1 MSDKE
6 LKEEVQ
12 VADNAT
18 NDKVEGPERFKEFFH
33 YASKNTK
40 LKIGLVVFVLLFIW
54 GMVGPFTTE
63 YSPRDRTE
71 LRSSAPVSGHI
82 FGTTSM
88 KEDVYTQFVHGLRT
102 AFIIGALGGT
112 MSTLIGLAIGFIA
125 GYKGGWLDEVLMMLT
140 NIMLVI
146 PTVALFLI
154 IAAYLEF
161 RGVLMQSIILGC
173 IQWPWIARTVR
184 SQTLSLKQREFV
196 NLARITGTNSWR
208 IIVEEIVPNMLS
220 YVVMI
225 FIILFGS
232 TILYSSALDFI
243 GLGPTQGMS
252 LGLMMQES
260 YNHNAINYRFWWW
273 FFPPGITLMML
284 ISAMYFMQTGLDEV
298 FNPQLREV

>member
-1 MSDKE
+1 MSEKE
-6 LKEEVQ
+6 IKEEQIV
-12 VADNAT
+12 DDGT
-18 NDKVEGPERFKEFFH
+18 NDKVEGPERFKEFLH

-40 LKIGLVVFVLLFIW
+40 LKIGLVVFILLFIW
-54 GMVGPFTTE
+54 GMVGPMTTNMM
-63 YSPRDRTE
+63 PRERTE
-71 LRSSAPVSGHI
+71 FRASPPTSEHI
-82 FGTTSM
+82 FGTTSV
-88 KEDVYTQFVHGLRT
+88 KEDIYTQFVYGLRT
-102 AFIIGALGGT
+102 AFLIGALGGT
-112 MSTLIGLAIGFIA
+112 MSTVIGLAIGFIA

-140 NIMLVI
+140 NIMMVI

-154 IAAYLEF
+154 IAAYLEM

-196 NLARITGTNSWR
+196 NLARITGTRSMK
-208 IIVEEIVPNMLS
+208 IIIEEIVPNMLS

-225 FIILFGS
+225 FIILFGA

-260 YNHNAINYRFWWW
+260 YNNNAINYRYWWW
-273 FFPPGITLMML
+273 FFPPGVTLMLL